1 MPSASEWMQTFQ
13 TPLREALVPASNAG
27 AANLSDKQVSK
38 LDPDS
43 LQNSFLAVLRFFLT
57 GVLLPVSINQR
68 GHAEI
73 DLPLDIELA
82 VLIARR

>member
-1 MPSASEWMQTFQ
+1 M
-13 TPLREALVPASNAG
+13 VPALNAG
-27 AANLSDKQVSK
+27 AVNLPDKQVPELAS
-38 LDPDS
+38 DS

>member
-1 MPSASEWMQTFQ
+1 M
-13 TPLREALVPASNAG
+13 VPALNAG
-27 AANLSDKQVSK
+27 AVHLPDKQVPK
-38 LDPDS
+38 LAADS